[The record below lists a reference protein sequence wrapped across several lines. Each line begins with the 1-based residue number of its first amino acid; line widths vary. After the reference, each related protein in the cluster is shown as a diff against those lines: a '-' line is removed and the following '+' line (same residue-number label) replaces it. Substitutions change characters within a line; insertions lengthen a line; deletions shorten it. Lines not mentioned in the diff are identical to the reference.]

1 MIHSWTG
8 LYTATTGIKDLPKFV
23 GVTLFDDEVT
33 GYFDSKNNQF
43 EIRQD
48 WVKELGEK
56 YVEDQIKSFRDF
68 TWKFKEILK
77 MIMTEF
83 NQTGDQG
90 THTLQLM
97 YGCQWDDEDGATD
110 GYSQFGYDGA
120 DFISLDLKNTD
131 WVAARPEAEIIK
143 QKWNG
148 DQSKYWKKYLEH
160 DCVEWIKKYVMYGN
174 ISLEKKVP
182 PQVSLLQTDSS
193 SPVVC
198 HATGFYPDKVKISWQ
213 KDGQDLH
220 EDVDVGETLPNHDG
234 TFQKRAELKVT
245 PDVWKKNQFTCV
257 VEHKSGDP
265 IHMILNDKI
274 RTNSAGNNL
283 LFIVGGQVVA
293 ALVLIAV
300 VVGVVMVV
308 KRRSGER

>member
-1 MIHSWTG
+1 IHSWTG

-56 YVEDQIKSFRDF
+56 YVEDQIKTQNTVHTTKCVLS
-68 TWKFKEILK
+68 LS
-77 MIMTEF
+77 
-83 NQTGDQG
+83 
-90 THTLQLM
+90 HTLQLM

-174 ISLEKKVP
+174 ISLEKKGTAAHRTT
-182 PQVSLLQTDSS
+182 QRNTQ
-193 SPVVC
+193 
-198 HATGFYPDKVKISWQ
+198 
-213 KDGQDLH
+213 
-220 EDVDVGETLPNHDG
+220 HD
-234 TFQKRAELKVT
+234 
-245 PDVWKKNQFTCV
+245 
-257 VEHKSGDP
+257 
-265 IHMILNDKI
+265 
-274 RTNSAGNNL
+274 
-283 LFIVGGQVVA
+283 
-293 ALVLIAV
+293 
-300 VVGVVMVV
+300 
-308 KRRSGER
+308 